1 MNPRKRPVTD
11 APDNDLSP
19 QQKIDALTAKI
30 LQLQRKIAKDYA
42 SSISDKNEIKA
53 LKEENERLHG
63 LVPDPKERLESL
75 QKVLRKVG
83 GG

>member
-11 APDNDLSP
+11 TPDNDLSP